1 MILNIK
7 LFCVVVF
14 MGFNLSVFSQGGFE
28 LQNGKNDKIRFRLIN
43 NLIVIPVSINGVSL
57 SFLLDTG
64 VSKPIIFNFFNLK
77 DELSI
82 HETELLFL
90 QGLGNDKPIEALRST
105 NNTVIIGEAVN
116 LNQDLFAI
124 IDASINFA
132 PSLGIPIHGIIG
144 YDIFKDFIVE
154 INYSRKFIKL
164 HNPVL
169 YESKLSRK
177 WRKLDLIFYN
187 KKPIIEASITDRNQ
201 LVPINLLIDTGG
213 SDALWIFEDSSQ
225 SLNIPT
231 SSFDDFL
238 GKGLSGVIY
247 GKRSVFES
255 FRLKDFQLNKV
266 NVSFPDSSS
275 IQKTKIN
282 KLRNGSLLGGVLH
295 RFNWVFDYKSQ
306 WVAFKKNKFFNTP
319 FEYNKSGITMQHA
332 GVRLVKTQTRIPS
345 NAIASNPETSI
356 PNSNTINF
364 TSTYKFK
371 IVPELVISD
380 IRPGSPGDVVGLQ
393 IGDTVLSIN
402 HQNLNSLTLQ
412 KAIAQ
417 FYGSDGKRIRM
428 TIEREGVVMK
438 FQFELRDLL
447 HKKRESEK

>member
-43 NLIVIPVSINGVSL
+43 NLIVIPVSINGISL

-144 YDIFKDFIVE
+144 YDIFKDFVVE

-164 HNPVL
+164 HNPDL
-169 YESKLSRK
+169 YALKLSKK
-177 WRKLDLIFYN
+177 WRKLDLVFYN

-201 LVPINLLIDTGG
+201 VVPVNLLIDTGG

-225 SLNIPT
+225 TLNIPT
-231 SSFDDFL
+231 PSFDDFL
-238 GKGLSGVIY
+238 GKGLSGIIY
-247 GKRSVFES
+247 GKRSIFES

-266 NVSFPDSSS
+266 NVAFPDSSS

-295 RFNWVFDYKSQ
+295 RFNWVFNYKSQ
-306 WVAFKKNKFFNTP
+306 WVAFKKNKFFNAP

-332 GVRLVKTQTRIPS
+332 GIRFVKTRTRIPS
-345 NAIASNPETSI
+345 NTIASNSEASI
-356 PNSNTINF
+356 PNSSTINF
-364 TSTYKFK
+364 TSSYKFK

-380 IRPGSPGDVVGLQ
+380 IRPGSPADQVGLE

-412 KAIAQ
+412 KAIAE
-417 FYGSDGKRIRM
+417 FYGRDGKRIRM
-428 TIEREGVVMK
+428 TIERQGVVMK
-438 FQFELRDLL
+438 YQFELRNLL

>member
-43 NLIVIPVSINGVSL
+43 NLIVIPVSINGISL

-144 YDIFKDFIVE
+144 YDIFKDFVVE

-201 LVPINLLIDTGG
+201 LVPVNLLIDTGG

-225 SLNIPT
+225 SLKIPR

-380 IRPGSPGDVVGLQ
+380 IRPGSPGDEVGLQ

>member
-1 MILNIK
+1 M
-7 LFCVVVF
+7 
-14 MGFNLSVFSQGGFE
+14 
-28 LQNGKNDKIRFRLIN
+28 
-43 NLIVIPVSINGVSL
+43 
-57 SFLLDTG
+57 
-64 VSKPIIFNFFNLK
+64 
-77 DELSI
+77 
-82 HETELLFL
+82 
-90 QGLGNDKPIEALRST
+90 
-105 NNTVIIGEAVN
+105 
-116 LNQDLFAI
+116 
-124 IDASINFA
+124 
-132 PSLGIPIHGIIG
+132 GIPIHGIIG
-144 YDIFKDFIVE
+144 YDIFKDFVVE

-201 LVPINLLIDTGG
+201 LVPVNLLIDTGG

-225 SLNIPT
+225 SLKIPR

-380 IRPGSPGDVVGLQ
+380 IRPGSPGDEVGLQ